1 MTLSLFLVVLLL
13 LLISIYSSE
22 VEEYDD
28 GLGGT
33 IFYVRP
39 KAIHNP
45 TLHPT
50 DSPSNHI
57 THHPT
62 SHPTRQPT
70 LNPTASPTTKPTKP
84 PTIKPTK
91 KPTMKPTLNPTKAPT
106 DQWDSTSAR
115 RAPIIKPNAHSS
127 NSISDTQ
134 LLNRYK
140 KSHEHTPKP
149 NHTQT
154 KTVAIELYR
163 YHNPLGNRTD
173 DNALFFPQEHIHH
186 LISKNEHC
194 LFIVPYTQTQALQAY
209 NPDIIRYYASERT
222 IHHVTIMSFLPN
234 IFDITTLIDGSTVL
248 KLYHFFKGL
257 SPSPYRTEALRFFES
272 IEGVKAA
279 ITDILPPVF
288 KYMEFGLNHVLQNQ
302 IKLIEQILTNTT
314 YGTHGKVRKAH
325 LSDVRRIKQNLNGT
339 LRDIASLLAMTLKT
353 YQSGTS
359 NVHLADFSMMTEWV
373 GRITMYWAHVFH
385 FEQSLQI
392 ARIVYEWKRQ
402 QKTKP
407 RAPIGIVVSAVYL
420 TADLLHNIGYSESDI
435 KMFTVST
442 HPDDGGHY
450 ALSELPSTPPIIPPV
465 SIPINHTENAS
476 EPVMHSTVQM
486 FVSHTGFKDR
496 DAPEMIAKQVSI
508 LNDPQYDVVIVE
520 NGKAL
525 NLSTIQQNRYCI
537 SESTTQQMFET
548 LYGLVVSY
556 IRDLSGKDI
565 SKLTALTFDTLSRV
579 IHALATNNTLYYQ
592 IMKQLKSQSMVHP
605 QFPRMVL
612 KYYLSV
618 QENGYA
624 IAMMDLPENSISQEM
639 FGSVFFFLTA
649 TLECI
654 TNAKFHE
661 MDEFKQNIRTSPL
674 LLQTLGIGIKAMADF
689 PAKFVAVSTFADD
702 QNNKTKLALITQLE
716 LDMTTLVT
724 SFTVATKYC
733 QIDAMMSEWSSVDR
747 NSSIAF
753 VCGATNCQIAMQA
766 LQGIGYNA
774 SAIHIQ
780 NLTVETARTPAHIVR
795 LYMLNE
801 ETQFI
806 EQQKRIVQDTSN
818 KVVIVMDQEAL
829 EIDEQSSKRQ
839 MRHHLHTTADIRF
852 DRAYLLMDHLIAVL
866 ENTTCSD
873 HDMEIK
879 ENTIKTI
886 LEQFIYQ
893 MVNGWSRDGADRWM
907 DRFVRICPNPSS
919 FIDMIPQ
926 YYEAVKSH
934 SNERIKSIKPEM
946 IDNIFHFIRVYF
958 YHINLHKIISI
969 ERWMKILNNT
979 TQTLTLSQSSAQL
992 INHTY
997 ALLDSDWLGHIQRC
1011 YSCAND
1017 SEAAETVSKTGLPL
1031 VALRISLTT
1040 LKRLSAIGG
1049 ILFYWQRSA
1058 HDGAV
1063 AIASSQSMIVST
1075 ALMDLLHD
1083 LGYDESSIQRITFNE
1098 STAEDTQPVPVDTAN
1113 YTTIRGVDA
1122 LKIFVIDGAL
1132 EHIFVDEEL
1141 KIINNISNDMV
1152 FAQQKKALNRA
1163 QITSHRYL
1171 MFDVLDLVFEALYR
1185 IVHGFLTRVETIKY
1199 GTEMD
1204 KCTIVTLEHLLYHA
1218 TLYNDDTFALI
1229 MSKVQS
1235 SKPKYTKAFKKIVIA
1250 HYKRIEKAAAPR
1262 EFLSDERQAL
1272 SESPMMHIT
1281 FAFIRAYFATI
1292 TSTQISSISDIL
1304 QHSHYGNSAHIPRDL
1319 VDAFSAEVADVLSLL
1334 TGDWWDHVPKVC
1346 LERKE
1351 DSLRFI
1357 RPVKAIVQN
1366 VADSIQGFKLWFSIS
1381 RTIYDWRS
1389 AGNHGAVAIIVSSN
1403 SAFMTDSFAP
1413 VLQGLGYHETLMHRI
1428 SNNTAKDIEPIDVLT
1443 LMVIDNATEQEYAA
1457 AELEVCNNASN
1468 DVVISIMVS
1477 EAAQIKTHRYA
1488 VVNDVDD
1495 VFGLV
1500 YQTMIDFLR
1509 DVSQLVE
1516 HAHAL
1521 TIGVLEQM
1529 IWYLTRSNECD
1540 LHGLFDWILSKARD
1554 KYNMKSFKSF
1564 QRITTAQYKRMKDK
1578 TFRKFSRE
1586 DVKLLINDQMMRI
1599 LFDFM
1604 HTYFTAISTSKI
1616 NAISRIILNSNYGK
1630 SDQMPTEVSKAF
1642 MKDKRKDLLAKVNGH
1657 WWDHIV
1663 AICVDKQSKSLRYVS
1678 KISAILLNIVQ
1689 TADAFKVWF
1698 ETARL
1703 IYDWRSA
1710 GHHGTVVMIASSNET
1725 VSSDMFMEIVG
1736 GLGYNESSI
1745 RRIYWTHTATDHS
1758 M

>member
-1 MTLSLFLVVLLL
+1 MKYITYEDTL
-13 LLISIYSSE
+13 
-22 VEEYDD
+22 
-28 GLGGT
+28 
-33 IFYVRP
+33 
-39 KAIHNP
+39 
-45 TLHPT
+45 
-50 DSPSNHI
+50 
-57 THHPT
+57 
-62 SHPTRQPT
+62 
-70 LNPTASPTTKPTKP
+70 
-84 PTIKPTK
+84 
-91 KPTMKPTLNPTKAPT
+91 
-106 DQWDSTSAR
+106 
-115 RAPIIKPNAHSS
+115 
-127 NSISDTQ
+127 
-134 LLNRYK
+134 
-140 KSHEHTPKP
+140 KP

-163 YHNPLGNRTD
+163 YHNPLGNPTD
-173 DNALFFPQEHIHH
+173 GNVLFLHQEHLHY

-194 LFIVPYTQTQALQAY
+194 LFILPFTRIQAIQSY
-209 NPDIIRYYASERT
+209 DPEIVRYYGSERT
-222 IHHVTIMSFLPN
+222 INHATIMSFLHN
-234 IFDITTLIDGSTVL
+234 IFDKTLFNDGSIVT
-248 KLYHFFKGL
+248 KLYHCFKGL
-257 SPSPYRTEALRFFES
+257 SPSQTVTEALRFFES
-272 IEGVKAA
+272 IKGVKAA
-279 ITDILPPVF
+279 ITDILQPLF

-359 NVHLADFSMMTEWV
+359 NVHLPDFSMMTEWV

-508 LNDPQYDVVIVE
+508 LNDPQYDLVIVE

-592 IMKQLKSQSMVHP
+592 IMKQLRSQPMVHA

-612 KYYLSV
+612 TYYLSV
-618 QENGYA
+618 QKGGYS
-624 IAMMDLPENSISQEM
+624 IMDLPANCQEM
-639 FGSVFFFLTA
+639 FGSVVVFLTE
-649 TLECI
+649 TLQCI
-654 TNAKFHE
+654 TNAKINE
-661 MDEFKQNIRTSPL
+661 MDAIKKNIRTSHL
-674 LLQTLGIGIKAMADF
+674 LSQTFGIGIKAMADF

-716 LDMTTLVT
+716 LDMTALVT
-724 SFTVATKYC
+724 AFTVASKYC
-733 QIDAMMSEWSSVDR
+733 QIDNIMSEWTSSDPSR
-747 NSSIAF
+747 MYNSSIAF
-753 VCGATNCQIAMQA
+753 VCSATNREIAMKA
-766 LQGIGYNA
+766 LEDIGYNA
-774 SAIHIQ
+774 STIHIQ
-780 NLTVETARTPAHIVR
+780 NFTVEPTRTPHIVR
-795 LYMLNE
+795 LYMLKE
-801 ETQFI
+801 GAQFI
-806 EQQKRIVQDTSN
+806 EQQKRIVEDTSN

-829 EIDEQSSKRQ
+829 EMDQNASIRQ

-873 HDMEIK
+873 HDMQIK

-919 FIDMIPQ
+919 FIDMITQ

-1017 SEAAETVSKTGLPL
+1017 SEAAETVSQTGLPL

-1040 LKRLSAIGG
+1040 LKRLSVIGG
-1049 ILFYWQRSA
+1049 ILHYWQRSA
-1058 HDGAV
+1058 NHGVV
-1063 AIASSQSMIVST
+1063 AIASSQSMVVST
-1075 ALMDLLHD
+1075 ELIDLLHD
-1083 LGYDESSIQRITFNE
+1083 LGYDESSIQRITFND
-1098 STAEDTQPVPVDTAN
+1098 STVDTADFS
-1113 YTTIRGVDA
+1113 TIHGVDA

-1132 EHIFVDEEL
+1132 DQVFEEL
-1141 KIINNISNDMV
+1141 VIMNDISNDMV

-1199 GTEMD
+1199 GAEMD
-1204 KCTIVTLEHLLYHA
+1204 KCTIVTLEHLLYHL
-1218 TLYNDDTFALI
+1218 TLYGDDMFALI

-1235 SKPKYTKAFKKIVIA
+1235 SKPKYTKAFKKIVNA
-1250 HYKRIEKAAAPR
+1250 HYKRIKKAAAPR

-1428 SNNTAKDIEPIDVLT
+1428 SNNTAKDIAPIDVLT

-1516 HAHAL
+1516 
-1521 TIGVLEQM
+1521 QM

-1578 TFRKFSRE
+1578 TFRKFGRE

-1678 KISAILLNIVQ
+1678 KISAILLNIQQ